1 MVEADGVTPIHDE
14 LMTAGQFTALT
25 LLSAKA
31 LRIYAD
37 TGLLP
42 PRHVDPRNGYRY
54 YSADQAELGW
64 LIGLLRSA
72 DVSLDQVA
80 EIIEVARA
88 DRHAA
93 VERVDRVIAAL
104 DRRTGA
110 QQAVLAR
117 ARLHLRQ
124 EHSVSGVRTALEID
138 RPVLSVLRRTAPHEL
153 DQLISAQVARLR
165 DAASI
170 AGVRETGDPFGIFHS
185 PVTDDSDG
193 PLEILLP
200 VDGVIDSFDDVRSY
214 RLSGGPIATR
224 SARGHETDFPQI
236 LALYDEVHA
245 WITDAGRTPIGPPRE
260 VWHTL
265 PQDPQG
271 LRLTIAWP
279 YAGGL
284 ASATGSDDSRPAPSA
299 LAPRDLASDHLS

>member
-1 MVEADGVTPIHDE
+1 MVEADGVTSIHDE
-14 LMTAGQFTALT
+14 LMTAGRFSALT

-37 TGLLP
+37 RGLLP
-42 PRHVDPRNGYRY
+42 PRRVDPHNGYRY
-54 YSADQAELGW
+54 YDADQVQVGW

-80 EIIEVARA
+80 EIIEVARD
-88 DRHAA
+88 DRTAA
-93 VERVDRVIAAL
+93 VDRLDQVIAAL

-124 EHSVSGVRTALEID
+124 EHSVSEIHTALETD

-153 DQLISAQVARLR
+153 DRLISDEVARLR
-165 DAASI
+165 ELATR
-170 AGVRETGDPFGIFHS
+170 AGVHETGDPFGIFHA

-200 VDGVIDSFDDVRSY
+200 VDAVIDTFDDIRSY
-214 RLSGGPIATR
+214 RLSGGQIATR
-224 SARGHETDFPQI
+224 SAHGDETDFPKI

-245 WITDAGRTPIGPPRE
+245 WITDGGRTPIGPPRE
-260 VWHTL
+260 VWHTM
-265 PQDPQG
+265 PQDPEG
-271 LRLTIAWP
+271 LQLTIAWP
-279 YAGGL
+279 YA
-284 ASATGSDDSRPAPSA
+284 AES
-299 LAPRDLASDHLS
+299 